1 MKSQYSQSELEWDKR
16 KEISILSDK
25 VYFADSFRL
34 YAELGPFYE

>member
-16 KEISILSDK
+16 KEISVDK

-34 YAELGPFYE
+34 YAELGPYNE